1 MARVA
6 VGRSPQAVAVTPD
19 GSTIYVANRVTN
31 DVTVIDAPSLT
42 VRARVQVGSEPTA
55 LALRP
60 DGQFVYVTNSFT
72 NSVSVIDVPRD
83 LLATAI
89 FGVGV
94 TPVDI
99 AIGVRR

>member
-1 MARVA
+1 
-6 VGRSPQAVAVTPD
+6 
-19 GSTIYVANRVTN
+19 
-31 DVTVIDAPSLT
+31 
-42 VRARVQVGSEPTA
+42 
-55 LALRP
+55 
-60 DGQFVYVTNSFT
+60 
-72 NSVSVIDVPRD
+72 VSVIDVPRD